1 MELKP
6 NAFESFS
13 IKGDVLRFSFFNQSE
28 NPTVMNLL
36 FKSIILSQFYLVC
49 VFVCEYSSVKNR
61 ALTQIVKLSQRL
73 IGDPQLNPD
82 ICRYGLD
89 CYSG

>member
-13 IKGDVLRFSFFNQSE
+13 IKGDVLRFRFFNQSE

-36 FKSIILSQFYLVC
+36 FCVC
-49 VFVCEYSSVKNR
+49 VCEYSSVKNR